1 VAGNKVAALKRP
13 SNSDIHSVDSFMIEE
28 PLAQDENTWI
38 QHQEDLVTLRA
49 GREHAW
55 LDAGIEHLLRYFRC
69 DLIEYWFC
77 SPVP

>member
-1 VAGNKVAALKRP
+1 
-13 SNSDIHSVDSFMIEE
+13 MIDE

-55 LDAGIEHLLRYFRC
+55 LDARIEHLLRYFHC